1 MSVLSNGGHTG
12 LREKSSDTILK
23 VVYARAIPTLNT
35 DIHDAHIS
43 GLVGEL

>member
-12 LREKSSDTILK
+12 LREKSSDTILSTREQ
-23 VVYARAIPTLNT
+23 YQPLTQIYMT
-35 DIHDAHIS
+35 AHIS